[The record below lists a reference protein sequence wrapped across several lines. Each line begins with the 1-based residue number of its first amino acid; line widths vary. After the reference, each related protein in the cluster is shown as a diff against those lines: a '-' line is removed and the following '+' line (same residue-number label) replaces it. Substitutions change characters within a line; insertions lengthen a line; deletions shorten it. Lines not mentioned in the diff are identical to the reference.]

1 MKKKTLLKLIFT
13 ASCFVAVC
21 SLSYNN
27 ETSTLG
33 CLASQNIEALAQGE
47 NDEGAYCF
55 GCGSVD
61 CRGYKV
67 EVKISGLSLE

>member
-33 CLASQNIEALAQGE
+33 CLASQNIEHWPKAKMMKEPIALVAVRLIAE
-47 NDEGAYCF
+47 AT
-55 GCGSVD
+55 
-61 CRGYKV
+61 K
-67 EVKISGLSLE
+67 